1 MWYGSFG
8 DTLVPSGTL
17 WSFRGPYGS
26 FGNTLMAV
34 WGGPLQYTE
43 GVWDVF
49 GTRDLHTAHDM
60 LYAIWVAQYAIHGL
74 VRQYNI
80 HRDPNHMIICPLS
93 CALCICIRYLLS
105 FILINILTLQKVLM
119 IYEIEE
125 ERRLSD
131 RGLCIWAFWRCG
143 FLISYFW
150 VCTLCIFSWE
160 VHYVS
165 MYICIHQ
172 TTYNNE

>member
-1 MWYGSFG
+1 MGRTS
-8 DTLVPSGTL
+8 
-17 WSFRGPYGS
+17 
-26 FGNTLMAV
+26 AV
-34 WGGPLQYTE
+34 HR

-60 LYAIWVAQYAIHGL
+60 LYDLWVAQYAIHGL

-80 HRDPNHMIICPLS
+80 HRDPNHIIICPPS

-172 TTYNNE
+172 TTYNYEWVEFPVFSQKV